1 MPTSPPT
8 ITAPGAVPDPTDRA
22 TYNNRAYAFMQ
33 WMASAV
39 AEFVAVASNVF
50 SNATEAAQSAST
62 STAASLASIA
72 ASGATKW
79 AAGSFADGVCVFS
92 PSDYRMTFR
101 KVGAGASAVD
111 PATNAAGWAL
121 ITYTAQVLNQ
131 VSSTSVSGAYGND
144 YALNN
149 VASSEVVLPA
159 SPTAGVAPIRAIPCN
174 GLLSNKFSRNGS
186 LIHRQAADFIFDQ
199 PERTYSAV
207 YINATEG
214 WRIS

>member
-1 MPTSPPT
+1 MALTPMPPRPIRSESPDVFDQKLSAYLVWQST
-8 ITAPGAVPDPTDRA
+8 NTTELTALQDDVGAKAAAVS
-22 TYNNRAYAFMQ
+22 
-33 WMASAV
+33 SA
-39 AEFVAVASNVF
+39 AD
-50 SNATEAAQSAST
+50 AA
-62 STAASLASIA
+62 TAAAATSVA

-79 AAGSFADGVCVFS
+79 AAGTFADGVCVWS
-92 PSDYRMTFR
+92 PADYRMTFR
-101 KVGAGASAVD
+101 KVGTGVSAVD
-111 PATNAAGWAL
+111 PATNTAGWAL

-131 VSSTSVSGAYGND
+131 VSGTSVAGAYGND

-186 LIHRQAADFIFDQ
+186 LIHGQAADFIFDQ

-207 YINATEG
+207 YINATVG